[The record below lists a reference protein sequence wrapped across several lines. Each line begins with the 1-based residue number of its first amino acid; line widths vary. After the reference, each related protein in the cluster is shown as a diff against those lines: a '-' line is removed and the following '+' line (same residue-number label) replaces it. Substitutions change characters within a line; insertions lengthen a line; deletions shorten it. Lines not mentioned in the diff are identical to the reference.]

1 MIEVS
6 HLTKK
11 YGGHLAV
18 DDVSFT
24 VEDGQIYGLLGP
36 NGAGKS
42 TIMNIL
48 TGYLSATSGQVTVA
62 GHPLPEEADE
72 AKVCVGYLPEQPPLY
87 PEMTVGEYLNFVAEL
102 KKVPRAQ
109 RKEQVLRA
117 ARRTGLEK
125 VLPRLIRSLSKGYKQ
140 RVGIAQALLGS
151 PKIIILDEPTVG
163 LDPAQV
169 IEMRKLIRE
178 LGKAHTVILSSHILS
193 EVQAVCQQVLILSKG
208 KLAASGTLQELTA
221 DGRSLEE
228 VFLAL
233 TGAQTDPEEEEEPH
247 DSDF

>member
-6 HLTKK
+6 HLTKQ
-11 YGGHLAV
+11 YGNHLAV

-24 VEDGQIYGLLGP
+24 VADGQICGLLGP

-62 GHPLPEEADE
+62 GHPLPEEADA
-72 AKVCVGYLPEQPPLY
+72 AKACVGYLPEQPPLY
-87 PEMTVGEYLNFVAEL
+87 PEMTVQEYLTFAAEL
-102 KKVPRAQ
+102 KGVKKAE
-109 RKEQVLRA
+109 RKEQVCRA
-117 ARRTGLEK
+117 ARRTGLEA

-151 PKIIILDEPTVG
+151 PRLIILDEPTVG

-169 IEMRKLIRE
+169 IEIRKLIRE
-178 LGKAHTVILSSHILS
+178 LGRAHTVILSSHILS
-193 EVQAVCQQVLILSKG
+193 EVQAVCQQILILSKG
-208 KLAASGTLQELTA
+208 HLAAAGSLEELTA
-221 DGRSLEE
+221 DGKSLEE
-228 VFLAL
+228 VFLEL
-233 TGAQTDPEEEEEPH
+233 TDGEPEEAAGEEDAE
-247 DSDF
+247 

>member
-6 HLTKK
+6 HLTKQ
-11 YGGHLAV
+11 YGNHLAV

-24 VEDGQIYGLLGP
+24 VADGQICGLLGP

-62 GHPLPEEADE
+62 GHPLPEEADA

-87 PEMTVGEYLNFVAEL
+87 PEMTVQEYLTFAAEL
-102 KKVPRAQ
+102 KGVKKAE
-109 RKEQVLRA
+109 RKEQVYRA
-117 ARRTGLEK
+117 ARRTGLET

-151 PKIIILDEPTVG
+151 PRLIILDEPTVG

-169 IEMRKLIRE
+169 IEIRKLIRE
-178 LGKAHTVILSSHILS
+178 LGRAHTVILSSHILS
-193 EVQAVCQQVLILSKG
+193 EVQAVCQQILILSKG
-208 KLAASGTLQELTA
+208 HLAAAGSLEELTA
-221 DGRSLEE
+221 GGKSLEE
-228 VFLAL
+228 VFLEL
-233 TGAQTDPEEEEEPH
+233 TDGEPEEATGEEDAE
-247 DSDF
+247 